1 MCLTTVAVPHPSMPE
16 GNPERQQ
23 SVKMV
28 EKLQGFPN
36 HAMYSREGK
45 TWAIWKRGQPAL
57 RCQRAPTLGPAVM
70 VASNPKRLK
79 PISPRS
85 PGPHAPYHNQQTQQ
99 TDALRMLQRNQA
111 LQQARR
117 TFCRTSR
124 LHANNGQCE
133 HRRDPKVLSC
143 EPSICQQPTKWR

>member
-99 TDALRMLQRNQA
+99 TDALRMLQRFY
-111 LQQARR
+111 RYVWGCGFR
-117 TFCRTSR
+117 
-124 LHANNGQCE
+124 
-133 HRRDPKVLSC
+133 VLSRPIGG
-143 EPSICQQPTKWR
+143 EKFRRGRVHLALHEGNPLQRKG